1 MTLWPLI
8 TRLGEAQIL
17 LPAAGLALLL
27 LAQRQDSRAAA
38 LRWALAL
45 GLGTLVTTASK
56 VAFLG
61 WGLGIAALDF
71 TGFSGHSMYAASVEI
86 PLLATCALALSGR
99 ARWAGAVLGTL
110 LAGLIAISRVE
121 VGAHSVSEAIAGFVL
136 GGALSVWVVAA
147 LPPTWP
153 SRPATPRTALGLA
166 PLGLALWLA
175 VGVAWAP
182 PPITHALVIRLS
194 LALSGREHPY
204 TREHLHATPRAH
216 LPARAWPR
224 AGETDLA

>member
-1 MTLWPLI
+1 MNLWPLI

-38 LRWALAL
+38 LRWAMAL
-45 GLGTLVTTASK
+45 GLGTLVTTVSK

-71 TGFSGHSMYAASVEI
+71 TGFSGHSMYAASVDI
-86 PLLATCALALSGR
+86 PLLAVCTLALVGR
-99 ARWAGAVLGTL
+99 GRWVGALLGTGLAVL
-110 LAGLIAISRVE
+110 IAVSRVE

-136 GGALSVWVVAA
+136 GGALAAWMVAA
-147 LPPTWP
+147 LPARWP
-153 SRPATPRTALGLA
+153 AQSALRTAVGLA
-166 PLGLALWLA
+166 PLGLTLWLA
-175 VGVAWAP
+175 AGVAWAP
-182 PPITHALVIRLS
+182 PPVTHALVIRLS
-194 LALSGREHPY
+194 LALSGHERPY
-204 TREHLHATPRAH
+204 TRAHLHAVPKTH
-216 LPARAWPR
+216 IPARTWPP

>member
-17 LPAAGLALLL
+17 LPAAALALLL

-71 TGFSGHSMYAASVEI
+71 TGFSGHAMYAASVEI
-86 PLLATCALALSGR
+86 PLLATCALTLSGCG
-99 ARWAGAVLGTL
+99 RWAGAVLGTL

-136 GGALSVWVVAA
+136 GGALSAWVVAA
-147 LPPTWP
+147 LPKVWP
-153 SRPATPRTALGLA
+153 ARPALRTALSLA
-166 PLGLALWLA
+166 PLGLGLWLA
-175 VGVAWAP
+175 AGVAWAP

-204 TREHLHATPRAH
+204 TREHLHAAPRAH
-216 LPARAWPR
+216 LPARAWPP

>member
-1 MTLWPLI
+1 MTLWLLI

-27 LAQRQDSRAAA
+27 LAQREDSRAAA

-45 GLGTLVTTASK
+45 GLGTLVTTVSK

-61 WGLGIAALDF
+61 FGWGIAALDF
-71 TGFSGHSMYAASVEI
+71 TGFSGHSMYAASVDI
-86 PLLATCALALSGR
+86 PLLATCALALFGR
-99 ARWAGAVLGTL
+99 GRWGGALAGAA
-110 LAGLIAISRVE
+110 LAALIAVSRVE

-136 GGALSVWVVAA
+136 GGSLAAWVVAA
-147 LPPTWP
+147 LPRQWP
-153 SRPATPRTALGLA
+153 AQPALRTAVGLA
-166 PLGLALWLA
+166 PLGLVLWLA
-175 VGVAWAP
+175 AGVAWAP
-182 PPITHALVIRLS
+182 PPVTHSLVVRLS

-204 TREHLHATPRAH
+204 TRAHLHVTPRAH
-216 LPARAWPR
+216 LPVRTWPP

>member
-71 TGFSGHSMYAASVEI
+71 TGFSGHAMYAASVEI
-86 PLLATCALALSGR
+86 PLLATCALALAGR
-99 ARWAGAVLGTL
+99 GRWAGAVLGTL

-136 GGALSVWVVAA
+136 GGALSAWVVAG
-147 LPPTWP
+147 LPPVWP
-153 SRPATPRTALGLA
+153 TRPALHTTLGLA

-175 VGVAWAP
+175 AGVAWAP